1 MIQCIEGVTA
11 NEVWKKA
18 ALLLMEQK
26 NTLAGRNGNVFEL
39 LHTFIQ
45 LKIQDKSG
53 YMTEYLQ

>member
-39 LHTFIQ
+39 LHTFIS
-45 LKIQDKSG
+45 I
-53 YMTEYLQ
+53 ENPR